1 MEIGGSWRTQNGIAA
16 KECNLSHVPA
26 LITRITKRRGQLGDA
41 IVAKEDDKFIQ
52 PAHKDDESDG
62 LVSIKT
68 LNMVLDFSRQ
78 INALPI
84 KPNRHGP

>member
-1 MEIGGSWRTQNGIAA
+1 MEIGGSWRTQNGIAS

-52 PAHKDDESDG
+52 PAHKDDGSD
-62 LVSIKT
+62 LDIVKT
-68 LNMVLDFSRQ
+68 LNMVLEAPR
-78 INALPI
+78 
-84 KPNRHGP
+84 